1 MNIIR
6 QGYFREMPHGD
17 NSDPSICD
25 FIERDDKDRIDKVCK
40 YLESGIEIIT
50 CAGTVDDVIDPS
62 KGVAGIPSVLTDG
75 KWHWPG
81 DLAYYVKNYN
91 LELSQEFIDTMICND
106 WKNPITIEDIDFD
119 KLSIDGEFLSRE

>member
-17 NSDPSICD
+17 NRDPSIWD
-25 FIERDDKDRIDKVCK
+25 FIEKNDKDKVDKVCK

-75 KWHWPG
+75 TWHWPG

-91 LELSQEFIDTMICND
+91 LGLSYEFIETMERND
-106 WKNPITIEDIDFD
+106 WKIRVTAEDLDLY
-119 KLSIDGEFLSRE
+119 KMWIDGEKLYD